1 MPADR
6 TAELISPWPF
16 RPGPTWPLS
25 AQLLQRLLQRLASWE
40 HRTLPRA
47 ARGKELDARDAA
59 RKRPAHRTGPD
70 RSPVLSPLRAP
81 REGHSTA
88 GHRGVRTWGYQ
99 DTDSELQPTT
109 CRARPQQASLSASED
124 GDAEARRARPAGRH
138 EGCARGAAR
147 GRGLRA
153 TSLPG
158 GVWASSGPNLSGA
171 PFPVEPCRCVS
182 ADVSSRQGW
191 ERTLSHT
198 IRSATSL
205 FPRSP
210 QISSRSF

>member
-138 EGCARGAAR
+138 EGCARGAGPGPGPGAQGRLAAR
-147 GRGLRA
+147 GRVGL
-153 TSLPG
+153 L
-158 GVWASSGPNLSGA
+158 GPQPQRRPLSG
-171 PFPVEPCRCVS
+171 
-182 ADVSSRQGW
+182 
-191 ERTLSHT
+191 RTLSLRFCRCFLKARLGKNAKSHHP
-198 IRSATSL
+198 IGDLAI
-205 FPRSP
+205 SP
-210 QISSRSF
+210 LSSN